1 MLLRLR
7 PFVSALI
14 GSRSFHPGPSQIRT
28 VAPLWW
34 GGLVLLAGICLLP
47 KVLMPTVLAGGPQ
60 FWRVGTFAEVEKGEL
75 VGLSVAPNGEVTIAP
90 ELAEIFDTTD
100 SYLWSMAADRQ
111 GTVYLGTGNPGK
123 IYRIPA
129 AGSAKLLHTSSEL
142 GIMALAVD
150 SAGTLYA
157 GSAPDG
163 KVYRIDENGEARLF
177 FDPQAKYIW
186 ALAFDRTGHLLVATG
201 EKGGLYR
208 VSPTGEGKVLATLPQ
223 ANLTSLLVEPSGS
236 ILVGTDPGGSLLRV
250 TPEGRLFTLFDS
262 PQREIRDLALAPDG
276 TILALALAESAG
288 TAANAGASTSSA
300 SPSPT
305 LALPGEGSV
314 TVTLSDVQV
323 IEPAG
328 ASSISGATS
337 ATGLAR
343 SVLYRLSPEG
353 GPSIAWESPD
363 ATALAI
369 LPLLADGSLL
379 VGTGPKGRLFQAP
392 LEGPPSLLA
401 ALSEAQTS
409 RLLRVGEWVYLATA
423 SPAKLYRFRSTPFS
437 GPSSGPSSGT
447 TGRASGTLTSA
458 VRDARHHTTWGRLH
472 WSGEGPI
479 ELQTRSGNT
488 AIPDS
493 TWSDWSTPSR
503 QAEGGPIESPPARYL
518 QWRATLRRLPT
529 GPAPRLREVVVS
541 YLPRNLAP
549 RVTSLSLLPPGV
561 ALQSIPQGGPDNVI
575 EALQAESAAV
585 TPTPQMPPRRL
596 YQRGALSLQWQAEDP
611 NQDQLEFSVFYR
623 PLDQGDYLPLRTA
636 LRESFYTVE
645 PHALPDGR
653 YRFQV
658 RVSDHPSNPPD
669 LALSQRLE
677 TEPVEVDLTP
687 PLLRTLPVSRTAD
700 SFELRFEATD
710 ATSPIRRAEFQVD
723 GGPWTPLYPADGVA
737 DSLTESFLLRL
748 PLRSVSRLVS
758 LRVFDAVSNVASA
771 RVSP

>member
-1 MLLRLR
+1 MRLQLRLR
-7 PFVSALI
+7 LFVSALI
-14 GSRSFHPGPSQIRT
+14 VRRPQTLLRVPH
-28 VAPLWW
+28 WW
-34 GGLVLLAGICLLP
+34 GALALLVALFLFSRVLL
-47 KVLMPTVLAGGPQ
+47 PTVLAGGPQ
-60 FWRVGTFAEVEKGEL
+60 FWRVGTFADVEKGEV
-75 VGLSVAPNGEVTIAP
+75 VGLSVAPNGEVSLAP
-90 ELAEIFDTTD
+90 DLAEIFDTTE

-123 IYRIPA
+123 IYRVPA
-129 AGSAKLLHTSSEL
+129 TGNARLLHTAPEL

-163 KVYRIDENGEARLF
+163 KVYRITDNGEARLF
-177 FDPQAKYIW
+177 FDPQARYIW
-186 ALAFDRTGHLLVATG
+186 ALAFDRAGHLLVATG
-201 EKGGLYR
+201 EKGVLYR
-208 VSPTGEGKVLATLPQ
+208 VSPAGEGKVLATLPQ
-223 ANLTSLLVEPSGS
+223 ANLTSLLVEPSGN

-250 TPEGRLFTLFDS
+250 TPDGRLFTLFDS

-288 TAANAGASTSSA
+288 MAANAGASTSSA

-328 ASSISGATS
+328 ASSISTATS
-337 ATGLAR
+337 ASGPAR
-343 SVLYRLSPEG
+343 SVLYRLSTAG
-353 GPSIAWESPD
+353 APSVAWESAD

-369 LPLLADGSLL
+369 LPHLTDGSLL
-379 VGTGPKGRLFQAP
+379 IGTGPKGRLFQAP
-392 LEGPPSLLA
+392 LEGTASLLA
-401 ALSEAQTS
+401 SLSEAQAS
-409 RLLRVGEWVYLATA
+409 RFLRAGDWVYLATA
-423 SPAKLYRFRSTPFS
+423 SPAKLYRFRSTS
-437 GPSSGPSSGT
+437 T
-447 TGRASGTLTSA
+447 TRTVGTLTST

-493 TWSDWSTPSR
+493 TWSDWSTPLG
-503 QAEGGPIESPPARYL
+503 QADGSPIQSPPARYL

-529 GPAPRLREVVVS
+529 GPAPKLREVVVS

-561 ALQSIPQGGPDNVI
+561 ALQSLPQGGPDNVI
-575 EALQAESAAV
+575 EALQAEAAAV
-585 TPTPQMPPRRL
+585 TPAPQMPPRRF
-596 YQRGALSLQWQAEDP
+596 YQRGALSFQWQAEDP
-611 NQDQLEFSVFYR
+611 NQDQLEFSVFYK
-623 PLDQGDYLPLRTA
+623 PLGQEAYLPLRTA
-636 LRESFYTVE
+636 LREPFYTVE

-658 RVSDHPSNPPD
+658 RVSDHLSNPSD
-669 LALSQRLE
+669 LALSHRLE
-677 TEPVEVDLTP
+677 TEPVEIDLTP
-687 PLLRTLPVSRTAD
+687 PLIRTLSASRVE
-700 SFELRFEATD
+700 FRFEATD
-710 ATSPIRRAEFQVD
+710 ATSPIRRAEFQLD
-723 GGPWTPLYPADGVA
+723 GGPWTPLYPVDGIA

-748 PLRSVSRLVS
+748 PIGSAARQVS
-758 LRVFDAVSNVASA
+758 LRIFDASSNVASFQTIT
-771 RVSP
+771 P

>member
-1 MLLRLR
+1 MLFRLR
-7 PFVSALI
+7 SFVSALI
-14 GSRSFHPGPSQIRT
+14 GRRSLHLGPSWIRPG
-28 VAPLWW
+28 APLWW
-34 GGLVLLAGICLLP
+34 GGLALLIAICLLP
-47 KVLMPTVLAGGPQ
+47 QVLLPAVLAGGPQ
-60 FWRVGTFAEVEKGEL
+60 FWRMGTFAEVEKGEV
-75 VGLSVAPNGEVTIAP
+75 VGLSVAPNGEVTLAP
-90 ELAEIFDTTD
+90 DLTEIFDTTE

-123 IYRIPA
+123 IYRVPA

-157 GSAPDG
+157 GSTPDG
-163 KVYRIDENGEARLF
+163 KVYRIADNGEARLF

-186 ALAFDRTGHLLVATG
+186 GLAFDRTGHLLVATG
-201 EKGGLYR
+201 EKGNLYR
-208 VSPTGEGKVLATLPQ
+208 VSSTGEGKVLATLPQ

-236 ILVGTDPGGSLLRV
+236 ILVGTDPGGSLLRIA
-250 TPEGRLFTLFDS
+250 PDGRLFTLFDS
-262 PQREIRDLALAPDG
+262 SQREIRDLALAPDG

-288 TAANAGASTSSA
+288 LAANAGASTSSA
-300 SPSPT
+300 SPPPT

-328 ASSISGATS
+328 ATSISGVTP
-337 ATGLAR
+337 ATGQAR
-343 SVLYRLSPEG
+343 SVLYRLSSEG
-353 GPSIAWESPD
+353 APSIAWESTD

-369 LPLLADGSLL
+369 LPHLTGENLL

-392 LEGPPSLLA
+392 LEGPASLLA
-401 ALSEAQTS
+401 TLSEAQIS
-409 RLLRVGEWVYLATA
+409 RFLRVGEWVYLATA
-423 SPAKLYRFRSTPFS
+423 SPAKLYRFRSTP
-437 GPSSGPSSGT
+437 SSAT
-447 TGRASGTLTSA
+447 AGRASGTLTST
-458 VRDARHHTTWGRLH
+458 VRDARHHATWGRLH

-493 TWSDWSTPSR
+493 TWSDWSTPWR

-518 QWRATLRRLPT
+518 QWKATLRRPPT
-529 GPAPRLREVVVS
+529 GPAPKLREVVVS

-549 RVTSLSLLPPGV
+549 RVTSLILLPPGV
-561 ALQSIPQGGPDNVI
+561 ALQSIPQGGSDNVI
-575 EALQAESAAV
+575 EALQAEMAAV

-596 YQRGALSLQWQAEDP
+596 YQRGALSFQWQGEDP
-611 NQDQLEFSVFYR
+611 NQDQLEFSVFYK
-623 PLDQGDYLPLRTA
+623 PLDRGDYLPLRA
-636 LRESFYTVE
+636 GLRESFYTVE

-669 LALSQRLE
+669 LALSHRLE
-677 TEPVEVDLTP
+677 TEPVEIDLTP
-687 PLLRTLPVSRTAD
+687 PLIRTLPLSRTSD
-700 SFELRFEATD
+700 SLELRFEATD

-723 GGPWTPLYPADGVA
+723 GGPWTPLYPADGIA

-748 PLRSVSRLVS
+748 PLSSSSRLLS

-771 RVSP
+771 RISP